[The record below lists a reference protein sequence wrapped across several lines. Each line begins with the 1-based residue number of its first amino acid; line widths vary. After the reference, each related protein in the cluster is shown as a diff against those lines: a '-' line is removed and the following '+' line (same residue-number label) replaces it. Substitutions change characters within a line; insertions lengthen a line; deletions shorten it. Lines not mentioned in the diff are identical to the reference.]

1 MSKLVVA
8 IGMATLGARRVSES
22 AETLGVWVRIAKGQ
36 HDLQSEFE
44 RCGIRWAQPKE
55 ARKSQTVLFSLAASF
70 DADADGVYEWQRKEK
85 DGSLYIEVP
94 AEYAPAD
101 IFNLVDGKER
111 GYSLKREVLLYK
123 SGVLQVR
130 S

>member
-36 HDLQSEFE
+36 GDLQYEFE
-44 RCGIRWAQPKE
+44 RRGIRWAQPKE

-70 DADADGVYEWQRKEK
+70 DADADGVYEWQRKD